1 MNHDSLSLSL
11 SFHSDRVHYTTFP
24 AHSWWVTLEGRRNDL
39 AGMESVNLLIT
50 QLMYLIR
57 RLHYGIMDE

>member
-1 MNHDSLSLSL
+1 MNHDSLTLPL
-11 SFHSDRVHYTTFP
+11 HSERVHYTAFP